1 MNNPRLVPTILLLSA
16 LAFTTGTALGAA
28 NLPDGTER
36 VLNGHGFIPSNFLG
50 DPFVGTYF
58 ANQVGGGLAIGVET
72 PLRDLDGNTL
82 ATVEGD
88 LLYGV
93 LGLEYQQNLGSVF
106 AVGIRGAGVGRTGT
120 SAQSFIAEGADL
132 RTEKFIWG
140 KWRAVRSNSVQA
152 ALGLN
157 WGYRTGTF
165 FTPREFAQHIADG
178 GDLGDAP
185 IVTEDKSWETSV
197 AYDVAWA
204 VSPMFGLRLSGNSGI
219 YEAPGSDSATQWLN
233 RWGLLGSLDLNQTRN
248 LPLGFTLGYFWGT
261 PENEPPTALRGLL
274 LGFWYTGETD
284 LQLGVEMGLL
294 KTQFLGTD
302 EDVDGQFAI
311 LTTRY
316 YF

>member
-1 MNNPRLVPTILLLSA
+1 MPSVRIVSTILLLSGMA
-16 LAFTTGTALGAA
+16 AAGTALGAA

-72 PLRDLDGNTL
+72 PFKDLDGNTL
-82 ATVEGD
+82 FTLEGD

-106 AVGIRGAGVGRTGT
+106 AIGIKGGGVGRAGT
-120 SAQSFIAEGADL
+120 SGQSFIAEGADL
-132 RTEKFIWG
+132 RTQKSLWG
-140 KWRAVRSNSVQA
+140 KWRALRSNSVQL
-152 ALGLN
+152 ALGLS
-157 WGYRTGTF
+157 WDYHSGTF
-165 FTPREFAQHIADG
+165 FTPRELAQHIAAG
-178 GDLGDAP
+178 GSLEDAP
-185 IVTEDKSWETSV
+185 IVTDEKSWNTSV
-197 AYDVAWA
+197 NYDVAWA
-204 VSPMFGLRLSGNSGI
+204 LSRWFGLRLSGDSGM
-219 YEAPGSDSATQWLN
+219 YEVPGADSESKMMN
-233 RWGLLGSLDLNQTRN
+233 RWGLLGSLDLNQVKDV
-248 LPLGFTLGYFWGT
+248 PLGFTLGYFWGS

-284 LQLGVEMGLL
+284 LQLGVELGLL
-294 KTQFLGTD
+294 KTTFMGTD
-302 EDVDGQFAI
+302 DDVDGQFAI